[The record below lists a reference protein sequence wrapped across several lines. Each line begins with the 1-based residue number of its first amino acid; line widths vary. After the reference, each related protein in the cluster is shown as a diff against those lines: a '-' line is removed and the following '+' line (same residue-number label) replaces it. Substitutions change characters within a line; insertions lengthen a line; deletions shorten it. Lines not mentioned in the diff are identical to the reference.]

1 MQANGKTGT
10 VHLSN
15 GAVTIQRKG
24 SVGWRASTGA
34 VETRIPIGEIAAIE
48 LTAASI
54 LSNGVLRLV
63 VADTHDWK
71 RFPDEGAVAFT
82 YRQNAAFEALAAQVT
97 EAIAGRRR
105 LVAC

>member
-1 MQANGKTGT
+1 MHATGKTGT

-24 SVGWRASTGA
+24 SIGWRSSTGA
-34 VETRIPIGEIAAIE
+34 VETRIPIEEIAAIQ
-48 LTAASI
+48 LTSASL

-63 VADTHDWK
+63 MADTHDW
-71 RFPDEGAVAFT
+71 RRYPDEGAVAFT
-82 YRQNAAFEALAAQVT
+82 YRQSAAFEALAADLT
-97 EAIAGRRR
+97 EEIAKRTR